1 MMMNLKAKKRP
12 GNDTQIILGEGWRQ
26 FAMPREDLTYMGT
39 FRRGMEIGA
48 LAKNEEGA
56 YLLVNGDVRQTLNSS
71 RVESKLRSA
80 VVKLP
85 RVAPI
90 VQGPTAAER
99 AAVVVVVKPRRR
111 VVVPA

>member
-1 MMMNLKAKKRP
+1 MKFKPNKRS
-12 GNDTQIILGEGWRQ
+12 GNDTQITLGEGWRQ

-48 LAKNEEGA
+48 LAKDADGG

-71 RVESKLRSA
+71 RVEAKLRSA
-80 VVKLP
+80 VVKPP
-85 RVAPI
+85 RTPI
-90 VQGPTAAER
+90 IQGPSAAER

-111 VVVPA
+111 IVVPA